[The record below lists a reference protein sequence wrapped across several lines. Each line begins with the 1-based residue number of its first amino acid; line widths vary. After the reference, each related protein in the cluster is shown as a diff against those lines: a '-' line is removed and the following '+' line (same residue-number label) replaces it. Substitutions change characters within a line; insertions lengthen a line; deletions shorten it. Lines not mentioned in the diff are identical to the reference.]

1 MPLSPN
7 ILIGPAGWS
16 YKDWEGV
23 VYPSTL
29 KKLHPVEYLARYFD
43 TIEINSSFYGHI
55 KPEVGL
61 LWARKAH
68 AVNKR
73 FFFTAKLNKCFTH
86 SPMAVVEPTSARTI
100 RPYSDDEKLAKLGL
114 DALAGRDMLG
124 AVLAQFP
131 ISFRNT
137 NENRDY
143 LDSLLARFAAY
154 PMVVEV
160 RHTSWNNEGTLR
172 YFAKQ
177 RVSFCNIDMPQLGR
191 AIPPTEHV
199 TAPIAYVRLHGRN
212 YAEWFA
218 ERDPDAEESA
228 PAARR
233 DARYNYLYSGPELRE
248 WKHHID
254 RIGARS
260 RVTFVITNNH
270 FQGKAAVNA
279 LQLKHMYT
287 DALIPVPEPLIAH
300 YWELEQIAETPTN
313 KLF

>member
-1 MPLSPN
+1 MPLPPN
-7 ILIGPAGWS
+7 LLIGPAGWS

-29 KKLHPVEYLARYFD
+29 KKLHPVEYLAHYFD

-61 LWARKAH
+61 LWARKAR
-68 AVNKR
+68 VINKR
-73 FFFTAKLNKCFTH
+73 FQFTAKLNKAFTH
-86 SPMAVVEPTSARTI
+86 SPLAVTQPTSASTI
-100 RPYSDDEKLAKLGL
+100 RPFSDDERLAKQGF
-114 DALAGRDMLG
+114 DSLAGRDMLG

-131 ISFRNT
+131 VSFRNT

-143 LDSLLARFAAY
+143 LESLLGRFTDY

-160 RHTSWNNEGTLR
+160 RHSSWNNEGTLR
-172 YFAKQ
+172 YFAKKK
-177 RVSFCNIDMPQLGR
+177 VSFCNIDLPQLGR
-191 AIPPTEHV
+191 SMPPTEHV

-212 YAEWFA
+212 YADWFA
-218 ERDPDAEESA
+218 ERDPDGDESS
-228 PAARR
+228 PTARR
-233 DARYNYLYSGPELRE
+233 DARYNYLYSEPELRE

-254 RIGARS
+254 RISARS

-279 LQLKHMYT
+279 LQMKHLYT
-287 DALIPVPEPLIAH
+287 ESPIPIPEPLLGH
-300 YWELEQIAETPTN
+300 YWELEQIATKGAD